1 MGSAAT
7 GRLAIDDAIDRIGFG
22 RFQKRLLAVC
32 GVTWAADAAEVFLI
46 AFALPGFKEEFGL
59 STAEAGL
66 VVSSTF
72 LGMLVGAWF
81 WGTVSDR
88 IGRRTGFQIT
98 IAIFAVAGLASAF
111 APSALWLV
119 VLRAITGFGL
129 GGALP
134 LDFSLFAEYLP
145 RRNRGRWLVLLE
157 SFWGVGT
164 LVAAGLAWLL
174 VPTLGW
180 RYLLATSAVAGLGV
194 LWVRMRVPESPRWL
208 MTAGREEEARAVLNT
223 VAEVNGTARIEEPL
237 APPPPAPEVGPADLL
252 RERLRRITL
261 VNWTAW
267 FLIAFSYYGIF
278 VWLPTI
284 LRDEYGFVSSYGY
297 VFFLVAVQMPG
308 YFSAAWLV
316 ERWGR
321 KPTLAT
327 YLGVSALATFAW
339 ALVESPTAVFAS
351 AAVMSFFTLGAF
363 ATLYTYTPETYPTTL
378 RTTGMGSAS
387 GWARVGG
394 FIAPYVGGL
403 LIDASL
409 VLALSVFAL
418 AFLIN
423 AGVIALFAHET
434 KDSDLA
440 DTLAEPVPEAPRFT
454 RATTPPAVRP
464 PVSPTA
470 PR

>member
-1 MGSAAT
+1 VARAAV

-22 RFQKRLLAVC
+22 KFQKRLLAVC

-46 AFALPGFKEEFGL
+46 AFALPGFMEEFQL
-59 STAEAGL
+59 STAQAGL

-72 LGMLVGAWF
+72 LGMLLGAWF
-81 WGTVSDR
+81 WGALSDR

-111 APSALWLV
+111 APSALWLAA
-119 VLRAITGFGL
+119 LRALTGFGL

-164 LVAAGLAWLL
+164 LAAAGLAWLL

-180 RYLLATSAVAGLGV
+180 RYLLATSAIAGLFV
-194 LWVRMRVPESPRWL
+194 LWVRLRVPESPRWL
-208 MTAGREEEARAVLNT
+208 MTQGREREAREVLNT
-223 VAEVNGTARIEEPL
+223 VAEANGSARIEEPL
-237 APPPPAPEVGPADLL
+237 APPPPAPEVGPGDLL
-252 RERLRRITL
+252 RERLRRITV

-284 LRDEYGFVSSYGY
+284 LKEEYGFVSSYGY

-316 ERWGR
+316 EKWGR
-321 KPTLAT
+321 KPTLAV
-327 YLGVSALATFAW
+327 YLG
-339 ALVESPTAVFAS
+339 AS
-351 AAVMSFFTLGAF
+351 AAATFVWAVVESAAAVFVAAGLMSFFTLGAF

-403 LIDASL
+403 LIDVSL
-409 VLALSVFAL
+409 VLALGVFAL
-418 AFLIN
+418 AFLVN

-434 KDSDLA
+434 KDRDLA
-440 DTLAEPVPEAPRFT
+440 DTLAEPVAAEPRFIRERAPR
-454 RATTPPAVRP
+454 AASPAR
-464 PVSPTA
+464 
-470 PR
+470 

>member
-1 MGSAAT
+1 MASAT
-7 GRLAIDDAIDRIGFG
+7 GPLAIDDAIDRIGFG

-59 STAEAGL
+59 SAGEAGL

-72 LGMLVGAWF
+72 LGMFVGAWF

-98 IAIFAVAGLASAF
+98 IAIFAIFGLASAF
-111 APSALWLV
+111 APSVLWLV
-119 VLRAITGFGL
+119 VFRTLTGFGL

-145 RRNRGRWLVLLE
+145 RKNRGRWLVLLE

-164 LVAAGLAWLL
+164 LIAAGLAWIL
-174 VPTLGW
+174 VPTVGW
-180 RYLLATSAVAGLGV
+180 RYLLATSAVAALFV

-208 MTAGREEEARAVLNT
+208 MTKGREPEARAVLNQ
-223 VAEVNGTARIEEPL
+223 VARDNGAAPIHAPL
-237 APPPPAPEVGPADLL
+237 VPPPPAPDVGPGDLL
-252 RERLRRITL
+252 RPRLRRITL
-261 VNWTAW
+261 TNWTAW
-267 FLIAFSYYGIF
+267 FLISFSYYGIF
-278 VWLPTI
+278 VWLPTV
-284 LRDEYGFVSSYGY
+284 LRDEYGFISSYAW

-316 ERWGR
+316 EKWGR
-321 KPTLAT
+321 KPTLTT
-327 YLGVSALATFAW
+327 YLGAS
-339 ALVESPTAVFAS
+339 AVFTFLWAMVDS
-351 AAVMSFFTLGAF
+351 AVLVFVAAAFMSFFTLGAF
-363 ATLYTYTPETYPTTL
+363 AVLYTYTPETYPTTL

-403 LIDASL
+403 LFDASL
-409 VLALSVFAL
+409 VLALTVFAL
-418 AFLIN
+418 AFLLN
-423 AGVIALFAHET
+423 AGVVGLFAHET
-434 KDSDLA
+434 KDRDLT
-440 DTLAEPVPEAPRFT
+440 DTLVDPAEER
-454 RATTPPAVRP
+454 RATSAQRG
-464 PVSPTA
+464 SPQVA
-470 PR
+470 

>member
-1 MGSAAT
+1 VAGTQGA
-7 GRLAIDDAIDRIGFG
+7 LLIDDAIDRIGFG
-22 RFQKRLLAVC
+22 KFQKRLLGVC

-46 AFALPGFKEEFGL
+46 AFALPGFKEDFNL
-59 STAEAGL
+59 SSGQAGL

-72 LGMLVGAWF
+72 LGMLIGAWF
-81 WGTVSDR
+81 WGTLSDR

-98 IAIFAVAGLASAF
+98 IAIFAIFGLLSAF
-111 APSALWLV
+111 APNAYWLAF
-119 VLRAITGFGL
+119 LRMMTGFGL

-145 RRNRGRWLVLLE
+145 RKNRGRWLVLLE

-164 LVAAGLAWLL
+164 LAAAGLAWIL

-180 RYLLATSAVAGLGV
+180 RYLLATSAVAALFV

-208 MTAGREEEARAVLNT
+208 MTQGREPEARAILNQ
-223 VAEVNGTARIEEPL
+223 VARENGAATIDEPL
-237 APPPPAPEVGPADLL
+237 TIPPPAPAVGPRDLL
-252 RERLRRITL
+252 RPRLRRVTL
-261 VNWTAW
+261 TNWAAW
-267 FLIAFSYYGIF
+267 FLLAFSYYGIF

-284 LRDEYGFVSSYGY
+284 LRDEYGFISSYAW

-316 ERWGR
+316 EKWGR

-327 YLGVSALATFAW
+327 YLGASAIATFLW
-339 ALVESPTAVFAS
+339 AMAEDSAVLIFI
-351 AAVMSFFTLGAF
+351 AAALMSFFTLGAF
-363 ATLYTYTPETYPTTL
+363 AVLYTYTPETYPTTL

-394 FIAPYVGGL
+394 FIAPYTGGL
-403 LIDASL
+403 LIDVSL

-418 AFLIN
+418 AFAIN
-423 AGVIALFAHET
+423 AGVIAIFAQET
-434 KDSDLA
+434 KDRDLA
-440 DTLAEPVPEAPRFT
+440 DTL
-454 RATTPPAVRP
+454 TTPEEERRLTAASSRRPQAV
-464 PVSPTA
+464 SG
-470 PR
+470 

>member
-1 MGSAAT
+1 MASAVAA
-7 GRLAIDDAIDRIGFG
+7 RLSIDDAIDAIGFG
-22 RFQKRLLAVC
+22 KFQKRLLAVC

-59 STAEAGL
+59 STAQAGL

-72 LGMLVGAWF
+72 LGMLLGAWF

-98 IAIFAVAGLASAF
+98 IAIFALAGVASAF
-111 APSALWLV
+111 APNAIWLV
-119 VLRAITGFGL
+119 VLRTITGFGL

-164 LVAAGLAWLL
+164 LAAAGLAWIL

-208 MTAGREEEARAVLNT
+208 MTQGREQEARDVLNQ
-223 VAEVNGTARIEEPL
+223 VAEANGSPRVEAPL
-237 APPPPAPEVGPADLL
+237 APPPPAPAVGPVDLL
-252 RERLRRITL
+252 RPRLRRITL

-278 VWLPTI
+278 VWLPSI
-284 LRDEYGFVSSYGY
+284 LRDEYGFVSSYAY

-316 ERWGR
+316 EKWGR
-321 KPTLAT
+321 KPTLAI

-339 ALVESPTAVFAS
+339 ALVESPTAVFAA

-363 ATLYTYTPETYPTTL
+363 AVLYTYTPETYPTTL

-394 FIAPYVGGL
+394 FIAPYVGGV

-409 VLALSVFAL
+409 VLALSVFAA
-418 AFLIN
+418 AFLVN

-434 KDSDLA
+434 KDRDLA
-440 DTLAEPVPEAPRFT
+440 DTLADPAEERRFT
-454 RATTPPAVRP
+454 RDAATEPSRRPA
-464 PVSPTA
+464 PVG
-470 PR
+470 R

>member
-1 MGSAAT
+1 MSGARAASLT
-7 GRLAIDDAIDRIGFG
+7 IDDAIDRIGFG
-22 RFQKRLLAVC
+22 RFQKRLLGVC

-46 AFALPGFKEEFGL
+46 AFALPGFKADFDL
-59 STAEAGL
+59 SSGQAGL
-66 VVSSTF
+66 VVSATF

-81 WGTVSDR
+81 WGTLSDK

-98 IAIFAVAGLASAF
+98 IAIFAIFGLASAF
-111 APSALWLV
+111 APSAIWLAA
-119 VLRAITGFGL
+119 LRCLTGFGL

-145 RRNRGRWLVLLE
+145 RKNRGRMLVLLE

-164 LVAAGLAWLL
+164 LAAAGLAWIL

-180 RYLLATSAVAGLGV
+180 RYLLATSAVAAVFV

-208 MTAGREEEARAVLNT
+208 MTKGREEEARAVLNQIA
-223 VAEVNGTARIEEPL
+223 AENGSPRIDTPL
-237 APPPPAPEVGPADLL
+237 AAPPAAPEVGPADLL
-252 RERLRRITL
+252 RSRLRKITL

-284 LRDEYGFVSSYGY
+284 LRDEYGFVSTYAY

-316 ERWGR
+316 EKWGR
-321 KPTLAT
+321 KPTLAV
-327 YLGVSALATFAW
+327 YLT
-339 ALVESPTAVFAS
+339 AS
-351 AAVMSFFTLGAF
+351 AAFTFLWAFVSSAAAVMIAAGCMSFFTLGAF
-363 ATLYTYTPETYPTTL
+363 AVLYTYTPETYPTTL

-409 VLALSVFAL
+409 TLALSVFAL
-418 AFLIN
+418 AFIIN
-423 AGVIALFAHET
+423 AGVIGLFAHET
-434 KDSDLA
+434 KDLDLA
-440 DTLAEPVPEAPRFT
+440 DTLAEPIEDKDRPRFKV
-454 RATTPPAVRP
+454 APPRLRVG
-464 PVSPTA
+464 
-470 PR
+470 

>member
-1 MGSAAT
+1 MTHATT

-22 RFQKRLLAVC
+22 RFQKKLLAVC

-59 STAEAGL
+59 STSQAGL
-66 VVSSTF
+66 VVSATF
-72 LGMLVGAWF
+72 LGMLLGAWF

-111 APSALWLV
+111 APSALWLA

-164 LVAAGLAWLL
+164 LAAAGLAWIL

-180 RYLLATSAVAGLGV
+180 RYLLATSAVAGFFV
-194 LWVRMRVPESPRWL
+194 LWVRLRVPESPRWL
-208 MTAGREEEARAVLNT
+208 MTRGREPEARAVLNQ
-223 VAEVNGTARIEEPL
+223 VAAENGSPRIEEPL
-237 APPPPAPEVGPADLL
+237 APPPPAPEPGPGELL
-252 RERLRRITL
+252 RDRLRRITL
-261 VNWTAW
+261 VNWAAW

-284 LRDEYGFVSSYGY
+284 LKEEYGFVSSYAY

-321 KPTLAT
+321 KPTLAI
-327 YLGVSALATFAW
+327 YLGASALATFAW
-339 ALVESPTAVFAS
+339 AVVSSPAAVFV
-351 AAVMSFFTLGAF
+351 AAGFMSFFTLGAF

-394 FIAPYVGGL
+394 FIAPYVGGV

-409 VLALSVFAL
+409 VLALSVFAA
-418 AFLIN
+418 AFLVN
-423 AGVIALFAHET
+423 AAIIALFAHET
-434 KDSDLA
+434 KDRDLA
-440 DTLAEPVPEAPRFT
+440 DTLADRAEASRFVRSPARRAASPVR
-454 RATTPPAVRP
+454 
-464 PVSPTA
+464 
-470 PR
+470 

>member
-1 MGSAAT
+1 MASASAAPLT
-7 GRLAIDDAIDRIGFG
+7 IDDAIDRIGFG

-46 AFALPGFKEEFGL
+46 SFALLGFKEEFGL
-59 STAEAGL
+59 TTGQAGL
-66 VVSSTF
+66 VVSATF
-72 LGMLVGAWF
+72 AGMLVGAWF

-98 IAIFAVAGLASAF
+98 IALFALFGLSAAF
-111 APSALWLV
+111 APNALWLAF
-119 VLRAITGFGL
+119 LRFCTGFGL

-134 LDFSLFAEYLP
+134 LDFSLFAENLP
-145 RRNRGRWLVLLE
+145 RRNRGRWLVILE

-164 LVAAGLAWLL
+164 LAAAGLAWIL

-180 RYLLATSAVAGLGV
+180 RYLLATSAIAALFV
-194 LWVRMRVPESPRWL
+194 LWVRMRVPESARWL
-208 MTAGREEEARAVLNT
+208 MTQGREEEARAILNQIA
-223 VAEVNGTARIEEPL
+223 AENGSPRIEQPL
-237 APPPPAPEVGPADLL
+237 APPPPQPRTGPADLL
-252 RERLRRITL
+252 RVRLRRITL
-261 VNWTAW
+261 VNWSAW

-284 LRDEYGFVSSYGY
+284 LRDEYDLMSTYGY
-297 VFFLVAVQMPG
+297 VFFLVAMQLPG

-321 KPTLAT
+321 KPTLSI
-327 YLGVSALATFAW
+327 YLALSALFTFVW
-339 ALVESPTAVFAS
+339 AFVESTTAVLI
-351 AAVMSFFTLGAF
+351 AAGLMSFFTLGAF
-363 ATLYTYTPETYPTTL
+363 AVLYTYTPETYPTTL

-394 FIAPYVGGL
+394 FIAPYVGGV

-409 VLALSVFAL
+409 VVALGMFAL

-423 AGVIALFAHET
+423 AAIIALFAHET
-434 KDSDLA
+434 KGRDLA
-440 DTLAEPVPEAPRFT
+440 DTLGEPAPEYRPSRFA
-454 RATTPPAVRP
+454 REPAGAKDLAGTGVR
-464 PVSPTA
+464 
-470 PR
+470 

>member
-1 MGSAAT
+1 MAHAAA
-7 GRLAIDDAIDRIGFG
+7 GRLPIDDAIDRIGFG

-46 AFALPGFKEEFGL
+46 AFALSGFSEEFGL
-59 STAEAGL
+59 STAQAGL

-72 LGMLVGAWF
+72 LGMLLGAWF

-98 IAIFAVAGLASAF
+98 IAIFAVAGVASAF
-111 APSALWLV
+111 APNAIWLA
-119 VLRAITGFGL
+119 VLRMITGFGL

-134 LDFSLFAEYLP
+134 LDFSLFAEFLP

-164 LVAAGLAWLL
+164 LAAAGLAWLL

-180 RYLLATSAVAGLGV
+180 RYLMATSAVAGLFV

-208 MTAGREEEARAVLNT
+208 MTKGREAEAREVLNT
-223 VAEVNGTARIEEPL
+223 VAETNGAPRLEQPL

-252 RERLRRITL
+252 RDRLRRITI

-284 LRDEYGFVSSYGY
+284 LKDEYGFVSSYAY

-316 ERWGR
+316 EKWGR
-321 KPTLAT
+321 KPTLT
-327 YLGVSALATFAW
+327 VYLGASAVATFAW
-339 ALVESPTAVFAS
+339 ALVESS
-351 AAVMSFFTLGAF
+351 AAVFVAAGFMSFFTLGAF

-394 FIAPYVGGL
+394 FIAPYVGGV

-409 VLALSVFAL
+409 VLALSVFAA
-418 AFLIN
+418 AFLVN
-423 AGVIALFAHET
+423 AIVIGLLAHET
-434 KDSDLA
+434 KGRDLA
-440 DTLAEPVPEAPRFT
+440 DTLHDDGALGERRFT
-454 RATTPPAVRP
+454 RDRMPQTASVVR
-464 PVSPTA
+464 
-470 PR
+470 

>member
-1 MGSAAT
+1 MASAAAAPLT
-7 GRLAIDDAIDRIGFG
+7 IDNAIDRIGFG

-46 AFALPGFKEEFGL
+46 AFALPGFMAEFDL
-59 STAEAGL
+59 TPAQAGL

-81 WGTVSDR
+81 WGSISDK

-98 IAIFAVAGLASAF
+98 IAIFAVFGLASAF
-111 APSALWLV
+111 APTVWWLV
-119 VLRAITGFGL
+119 VLRCLTGFGL

-134 LDFSLFAEYLP
+134 LDFSLFAEFLP
-145 RRNRGRWLVLLE
+145 RRNRGRMLVLLE

-164 LVAAGLAWLL
+164 LAAAGLAWIL

-180 RYLLATSAVAGLGV
+180 RYLLATSAIAAIFV

-208 MTAGREEEARAVLNT
+208 MTQGREEEARAVLNQ
-223 VAEVNGTARIEEPL
+223 VADENGSPRIETPL
-237 APPPPAPEVGPADLL
+237 ATPAPEPVVGPSDLL
-252 RERLRRITL
+252 RSRLRKITL
-261 VNWTAW
+261 VNWSAW

-284 LRDEYGFVSSYGY
+284 LRDEYDFVSTYAY

-316 ERWGR
+316 EKWGR
-321 KPTLAT
+321 KPTLT
-327 YLGVSALATFAW
+327 IYLT
-339 ALVESPTAVFAS
+339 AS
-351 AAVMSFFTLGAF
+351 AAATFIWAFVSSTAAVMIAAGLMSFFTLGAF
-363 ATLYTYTPETYPTTL
+363 AVLYTYTPETYPTTL

-394 FIAPYVGGL
+394 FIAPYAGGL

-409 VLALSVFAL
+409 TLALSVFAL
-418 AFLIN
+418 AFIVN
-423 AGVIALFAHET
+423 AGVIGLFAHET
-434 KDSDLA
+434 KDLNLA
-440 DTLAEPVPEAPRFT
+440 DTLGESAEDKTPRFKVASP
-454 RATTPPAVRP
+454 RERQ
-464 PVSPTA
+464 PVG
-470 PR
+470 

>member
-1 MGSAAT
+1 VSSAAAAAPLT
-7 GRLAIDDAIDRIGFG
+7 IDNAIDRIGFG
-22 RFQKRLLAVC
+22 KFQKRLLAVC

-46 AFALPGFKEEFGL
+46 AFALPGFKEDFGL
-59 STAEAGL
+59 SSAEAGL

-81 WGTVSDR
+81 WGSLSDK

-98 IAIFAVAGLASAF
+98 IAIFAVFGLASAF
-111 APSALWLV
+111 APSAIWLA
-119 VLRAITGFGL
+119 VLRCLTGFGL

-145 RRNRGRWLVLLE
+145 RRNRGRWLVILE

-164 LVAAGLAWLL
+164 LAAAGLAWIL

-180 RYLLATSAVAGLGV
+180 RYLLATSAVAAVFV

-208 MTAGREEEARAVLNT
+208 MTQGREEEARAILNQIA
-223 VAEVNGTARIEEPL
+223 AENGSPRVETPL
-237 APPPPAPEVGPADLL
+237 APPPPAPAVGPSDLL
-252 RERLRRITL
+252 RSRLRKITL

-284 LRDEYGFVSSYGY
+284 LRDEYDFVATYAY

-316 ERWGR
+316 EKWGR
-321 KPTLAT
+321 KPTLT
-327 YLGVSALATFAW
+327 VYLAASATFTFMW
-339 ALVESPTAVFAS
+339 ALVSS
-351 AAVMSFFTLGAF
+351 QAAVMLAAGLMSFFTLGAF
-363 ATLYTYTPETYPTTL
+363 AVLYTYTPETYPTTL

-403 LIDASL
+403 LIDVSL
-409 VLALSVFAL
+409 TLALSVFAL
-418 AFLIN
+418 AFIIN

-434 KDSDLA
+434 KGLDLA
-440 DTLAEPVPEAPRFT
+440 DTLADLEEKVRPSRFT
-454 RATTPPAVRP
+454 RAQPSERQTVG
-464 PVSPTA
+464 
-470 PR
+470 

>member
-1 MGSAAT
+1 VARAAV

-22 RFQKRLLAVC
+22 KFQKRLLAVC

-46 AFALPGFKEEFGL
+46 AFALPGFMEEFQL
-59 STAEAGL
+59 STAQAGL

-72 LGMLVGAWF
+72 LGMLLGAWF
-81 WGTVSDR
+81 WGALSDR

-111 APSALWLV
+111 APSALWLAA
-119 VLRAITGFGL
+119 LRALTGFGL

-164 LVAAGLAWLL
+164 LAAAGLAWLL

-180 RYLLATSAVAGLGV
+180 RYLLATSAIAGLFV
-194 LWVRMRVPESPRWL
+194 LWVRLRVPESPRWL
-208 MTAGREEEARAVLNT
+208 MTQGREREAREVLNT
-223 VAEVNGTARIEEPL
+223 VAEANGSARIEEPL
-237 APPPPAPEVGPADLL
+237 APPPPAPEVGPGDLL
-252 RERLRRITL
+252 RERLRRITV

-284 LRDEYGFVSSYGY
+284 LKEEYGFVSSYGY

-316 ERWGR
+316 EKWGR
-321 KPTLAT
+321 KPTLAV
-327 YLGVSALATFAW
+327 YLG
-339 ALVESPTAVFAS
+339 AS
-351 AAVMSFFTLGAF
+351 AAATFVWAVVESAAAVFVAAGLMSFFTLGAF

-403 LIDASL
+403 LIDVSL
-409 VLALSVFAL
+409 VLALGVFAL
-418 AFLIN
+418 AFLVN

-434 KDSDLA
+434 KDRDLA
-440 DTLAEPVPEAPRFT
+440 DTLAERVAAEPRFIRERAPR
-454 RATTPPAVRP
+454 AASPAR
-464 PVSPTA
+464 
-470 PR
+470 

>member
-1 MGSAAT
+1 VSSAGAPAST
-7 GRLAIDDAIDRIGFG
+7 IDDAIDRIGFG
-22 RFQKRLLAVC
+22 KFQKRLLAVC

-46 AFALPGFKEEFGL
+46 AFALPGFSEEFGL
-59 STAEAGL
+59 STAQAGL

-72 LGMLVGAWF
+72 LGMLLGAWF

-98 IAIFAVAGLASAF
+98 IAIFAVAGVASAF
-111 APSALWLV
+111 APNAIWLAALRMV
-119 VLRAITGFGL
+119 TGFGL

-134 LDFSLFAEYLP
+134 LDFSLFAEFLP

-157 SFWGVGT
+157 SFWGVRT
-164 LVAAGLAWLL
+164 LAAAGLAWLL

-180 RYLLATSAVAGLGV
+180 RYLMATSAVAGLFV

-208 MTAGREEEARAVLNT
+208 MTQGREAEAREVLKI
-223 VAEVNGTARIEEPL
+223 VAETNGAARLEQPL

-252 RERLRRITL
+252 RDRLRRITI

-284 LRDEYGFVSSYGY
+284 LKDEYGFVSSYAY

-316 ERWGR
+316 EKWGR
-321 KPTLAT
+321 KPTLT
-327 YLGVSALATFAW
+327 VYLGASAVSTFAW
-339 ALVESPTAVFAS
+339 ALVDSS
-351 AAVMSFFTLGAF
+351 AAVFVAAGFMSFFTLGAF

-394 FIAPYVGGL
+394 FIAPYVGGV

-409 VLALSVFAL
+409 VLALSVFAA
-418 AFLIN
+418 AFLVN
-423 AGVIALFAHET
+423 AIVIGLLAHET
-434 KDSDLA
+434 KGRDLA
-440 DTLAEPVPEAPRFT
+440 DTLHDHGAPGERRFT
-454 RATTPPAVRP
+454 RDRAPQTASVVR
-464 PVSPTA
+464 
-470 PR
+470 

>member
-1 MGSAAT
+1 VSSAAAAPVT
-7 GRLAIDDAIDRIGFG
+7 IDDAIDRIGFG
-22 RFQKRLLAVC
+22 KFQKRLLAVC

-59 STAEAGL
+59 SSGEAGL

-81 WGTVSDR
+81 WGSISDK

-98 IAIFAVAGLASAF
+98 IAIFAVFGLASAF
-111 APSALWLV
+111 APSAIWLA
-119 VLRAITGFGL
+119 VLRCLTGFGL

-145 RRNRGRWLVLLE
+145 RKNRGRMLVLLE

-164 LVAAGLAWLL
+164 LAAAGLAWIL

-208 MTAGREEEARAVLNT
+208 MTQGREEEARTILNQIAVENRSPRVET
-223 VAEVNGTARIEEPL
+223 PL
-237 APPPPAPEVGPADLL
+237 TPPPPAPAVGPTDLL
-252 RERLRRITL
+252 RSRLRKITL

-284 LRDEYGFVSSYGY
+284 LRDEYGFVSTYAY
-297 VFFLVAVQMPG
+297 TFFLVAVQMPG

-316 ERWGR
+316 EKWGR
-321 KPTLAT
+321 KPTLTA
-327 YLGVSALATFAW
+327 YLT
-339 ALVESPTAVFAS
+339 AS
-351 AAVMSFFTLGAF
+351 AAFTFLWAFVSSAAAVMIAAGFMSFFTLGAF
-363 ATLYTYTPETYPTTL
+363 AVLYTYTPETYPTTL

-403 LIDASL
+403 LIDVSL
-409 VLALSVFAL
+409 TLALSVFAL
-418 AFLIN
+418 AFIIN
-423 AGVIALFAHET
+423 AGVIGLFAHET
-434 KDSDLA
+434 KDLDLA
-440 DTLAEPVPEAPRFT
+440 DTLAEPIEDKDRAGRFT
-454 RATTPPAVRP
+454 RAPEHQ
-464 PVSPTA
+464 PVG
-470 PR
+470 

>member
-1 MGSAAT
+1 VS
-7 GRLAIDDAIDRIGFG
+7 IDDAIDRIGFG

-46 AFALPGFKEEFGL
+46 AFALPGFMAEFDLTPGQ
-59 STAEAGL
+59 AGL

-72 LGMLVGAWF
+72 LGMFIGAWF
-81 WGTVSDR
+81 WGSISDK

-98 IAIFAVAGLASAF
+98 IAIFAIFGLASAF
-111 APSALWLV
+111 APTVWWLV
-119 VLRAITGFGL
+119 VLRCLTGFGL

-134 LDFSLFAEYLP
+134 LDFSLFAEFLP
-145 RRNRGRWLVLLE
+145 RKNRGRMLVLLE

-164 LVAAGLAWLL
+164 LAAAGLAWIL

-180 RYLLATSAVAGLGV
+180 RYLMATSAVAGLFV
-194 LWVRMRVPESPRWL
+194 LWVRLRVPESPRWL
-208 MTAGREEEARAVLNT
+208 MTKGREEEARAVLNK
-223 VAEVNGTARIEEPL
+223 VAADNGSPRIEQPL
-237 APPPPAPEVGPADLL
+237 APPPPDPQVGPAELL
-252 RERLRRITL
+252 RERLRKITL

-284 LRDEYGFVSSYGY
+284 LKEEYGFVSSYGY

-327 YLGVSALATFAW
+327 YLGASAVATFAW
-339 ALVESPTAVFAS
+339 AVVDSATAVFV
-351 AAVMSFFTLGAF
+351 AAAFMSFFTLGAF

-403 LIDASL
+403 LLDESL

-423 AGVIALFAHET
+423 AGVIAVFAHET
-434 KDSDLA
+434 KDRDLA
-440 DTLAEPVPEAPRFT
+440 DTLQDRKAEAPRFT
-454 RATTPPAVRP
+454 RERTPQPSSLVR
-464 PVSPTA
+464 
-470 PR
+470 

>member
-1 MGSAAT
+1 MASAGAAPVT
-7 GRLAIDDAIDRIGFG
+7 IDEAIDGIGFG

-46 AFALPGFKEEFGL
+46 AFALPGFMADFDL
-59 STAEAGL
+59 SPGQAGL

-72 LGMLVGAWF
+72 LGMFVGAWF
-81 WGTVSDR
+81 WGSISDR

-98 IAIFAVAGLASAF
+98 IAIFAIFGLASAF
-111 APSALWLV
+111 APTVWWLV
-119 VLRAITGFGL
+119 VLRCLTGFGL

-134 LDFSLFAEYLP
+134 LDFSLFAEFLP
-145 RRNRGRWLVLLE
+145 RRNRGRMLVLLE

-164 LVAAGLAWLL
+164 LAAAGLAWII

-180 RYLLATSAVAGLGV
+180 RYLLATSAIAALFV

-208 MTAGREEEARAVLNT
+208 MSQGREEEARSVLNQ
-223 VAEVNGTARIEEPL
+223 VAAENGSPRIETPL
-237 APPPPAPEVGPADLL
+237 TLPPPAPRVGPADLL
-252 RERLRRITL
+252 RSRLRKITL
-261 VNWTAW
+261 VNWSAW

-284 LRDEYGFVSSYGY
+284 LRDEYGFVSTYAY
-297 VFFLVAVQMPG
+297 TFFLVAVQMPG

-316 ERWGR
+316 EKWGR
-321 KPTLAT
+321 KPTLT
-327 YLGVSALATFAW
+327 VYLT
-339 ALVESPTAVFAS
+339 AS
-351 AAVMSFFTLGAF
+351 AAFTFLWAFVSSAAAVMIAAGCMSFFTLGAF
-363 ATLYTYTPETYPTTL
+363 AVLYTYTPETYPTTL

-409 VLALSVFAL
+409 TLALAVFAL
-418 AFLIN
+418 AFAVN
-423 AGVIALFAHET
+423 AGVIGLFAHET
-434 KDSDLA
+434 KDLDLA
-440 DTLAEPVPEAPRFT
+440 DTLGEPIEEKRQSRFT
-454 RATTPPAVRP
+454 VASPPERQPVR
-464 PVSPTA
+464 
-470 PR
+470 

>member
-1 MGSAAT
+1 VASAA

-72 LGMLVGAWF
+72 LGMLLGAWF

-98 IAIFAVAGLASAF
+98 IAIFAAAGLASAF
-111 APSALWLV
+111 APNVIWLA

-164 LVAAGLAWLL
+164 LAAAGLAWIL

-180 RYLLATSAVAGLGV
+180 RYLMATSAIAGLFV
-194 LWVRMRVPESPRWL
+194 LWVRLRVPESPRWL
-208 MTAGREEEARAVLNT
+208 MAKGREEEARAVLNK
-223 VAEVNGTARIEEPL
+223 VAEANGAPRIEQPI

-261 VNWTAW
+261 VNWAAW

-284 LRDEYGFVSSYGY
+284 LREEYDFVSSYGY

-316 ERWGR
+316 EKWGR

-327 YLGVSALATFAW
+327 YLAVAAAATFAW
-339 ALVESPTAVFAS
+339 AFVDSATAVFAA

-363 ATLYTYTPETYPTTL
+363 AVLYTYTPETYPTTL

-409 VLALSVFAL
+409 FVALSVFAL
-418 AFLIN
+418 AFLVN

-434 KDSDLA
+434 KDHDLA
-440 DTLAEPVPEAPRFT
+440 DTLRDDAVERGARFT
-454 RATTPPAVRP
+454 RDRAPRATTLSR
-464 PVSPTA
+464 
-470 PR
+470 

>member
-1 MGSAAT
+1 MSSASAAPVT
-7 GRLAIDDAIDRIGFG
+7 IDNAIDRIGFG
-22 RFQKRLLAVC
+22 KFQKRLLAVC

-59 STAEAGL
+59 SSAEAGL

-72 LGMLVGAWF
+72 LGMLLGAWF
-81 WGTVSDR
+81 WGSISDK

-98 IAIFAVAGLASAF
+98 IAIFAVFGLASAF
-111 APSALWLV
+111 APSAMWLA
-119 VLRAITGFGL
+119 VLRCLTGFGL

-145 RRNRGRWLVLLE
+145 RKNRGRMLVLLE

-164 LVAAGLAWLL
+164 LAAAGLAWIL

-180 RYLLATSAVAGLGV
+180 RYLLATSAIAGLGV

-208 MTAGREEEARAVLNT
+208 MTQGREEEARAILNQIAVENRSPRVET
-223 VAEVNGTARIEEPL
+223 PL
-237 APPPPAPEVGPADLL
+237 APPPPAPAVGPADLL
-252 RERLRRITL
+252 RSRLRKITL

-284 LRDEYGFVSSYGY
+284 LRDEYGFVSTYAY
-297 VFFLVAVQMPG
+297 TFFLVAVQMPG

-316 ERWGR
+316 EKWGR
-321 KPTLAT
+321 KPTLTA
-327 YLGVSALATFAW
+327 YLA
-339 ALVESPTAVFAS
+339 AS
-351 AAVMSFFTLGAF
+351 AAFTFMWAFVSSAAAVMIAAGFMSFFTLGAF
-363 ATLYTYTPETYPTTL
+363 AVLYTYTPETYPTTL

-403 LIDASL
+403 LIDVSL
-409 VLALSVFAL
+409 TVALSVFAL
-418 AFLIN
+418 AFIIN
-423 AGVIALFAHET
+423 AGVIGLFAHET
-434 KDSDLA
+434 KDLDLA
-440 DTLAEPVPEAPRFT
+440 DTLSEPIEDKDRAGRFT
-454 RATTPPAVRP
+454 RAPEHQ
-464 PVSPTA
+464 PVG
-470 PR
+470 

>member
-1 MGSAAT
+1 M
-7 GRLAIDDAIDRIGFG
+7 
-22 RFQKRLLAVC
+22 C

-46 AFALPGFKEEFGL
+46 AFALPGFKEEFAL

-72 LGMLVGAWF
+72 LGMLLGAWF

-98 IAIFAVAGLASAF
+98 IAIFAAAGLASAF
-111 APSALWLV
+111 APSVLWLAA
-119 VLRAITGFGL
+119 LRALTGFGL

-157 SFWGVGT
+157 SILGVGT
-164 LVAAGLAWLL
+164 LAAAGPAWLL

-180 RYLLATSAVAGLGV
+180 RYLMATSAVAGLFV
-194 LWVRMRVPESPRWL
+194 LWVRLRVPESPRWL
-208 MTAGREEEARAVLNT
+208 MTQGREEEARAVLNK
-223 VAEVNGTARIEEPL
+223 VAEANGSPRIDEPL
-237 APPPPAPEVGPADLL
+237 AIPPAQPSVGPADLL
-252 RERLRRITL
+252 RERLRRITV

-284 LRDEYGFVSSYGY
+284 LKEEYGFVSSYGY

-316 ERWGR
+316 EKWGR
-321 KPTLAT
+321 KPTLSV
-327 YLGVSALATFAW
+327 YLGASALATFAW
-339 ALVESPTAVFAS
+339 SVVDSATAVFV
-351 AAVMSFFTLGAF
+351 AAAFMSFFTLGAF

-394 FIAPYVGGL
+394 FIAPYVGGV

-409 VLALSVFAL
+409 FAALAVFAL

-423 AGVIALFAHET
+423 AGVIAVFAHET
-434 KDSDLA
+434 KDRDLA
-440 DTLAEPVPEAPRFT
+440 DTLRVPEAEGARFT
-454 RATTPPAVRP
+454 RDAAAPAQRTTSLAR
-464 PVSPTA
+464 
-470 PR
+470 

>member
-1 MGSAAT
+1 MAHASA
-7 GRLAIDDAIDRIGFG
+7 GPLAIDDAIDRIGFG

-46 AFALPGFKEEFGL
+46 SFALLGFKEEFQL
-59 STAEAGL
+59 STGQAGL
-66 VVSSTF
+66 VVSATF
-72 LGMLVGAWF
+72 LGMLLGAWF
-81 WGTVSDR
+81 WGTVSDK
-88 IGRRTGFQIT
+88 IGRRTGFQVT
-98 IAIFAVAGLASAF
+98 IAIFAVFGLASAF
-111 APSALWLV
+111 APSALWLA
-119 VLRAITGFGL
+119 VLRAMTGFGL

-145 RRNRGRWLVLLE
+145 RKNRGRWLVLLE

-164 LVAAGLAWLL
+164 LAAAGLAWIL

-180 RYLLATSAVAGLGV
+180 RYLLATSAVAALGV

-208 MTAGREEEARAVLNT
+208 MAKGREEEARAVLNQ
-223 VAEVNGTARIEEPL
+223 VAADNGSPQITEPL

-252 RERLRRITL
+252 RTRLRGITI

-284 LRDEYGFVSSYGY
+284 LRDEYDFVSTYAY
-297 VFFLVAVQMPG
+297 TFFLVAVQLPG

-321 KPTLAT
+321 KPTLSV
-327 YLGVSALATFAW
+327 YLGLS
-339 ALVESPTAVFAS
+339 AVFTFIWAMVDS
-351 AAVMSFFTLGAF
+351 TAAVLVAAGLMSFFTLGGF
-363 ATLYTYTPETYPTTL
+363 AVLYTYTPETYPTTL

-394 FIAPYVGGL
+394 FIAPYVGGV

-409 VLALSVFAL
+409 FVALSIFAL

-423 AGVIALFAHET
+423 ATVIALFAHET
-434 KDSDLA
+434 KGLDLA
-440 DTLAEPVPEAPRFT
+440 DTLAEEAPEQRRSRFV
-454 RATTPPAVRP
+454 REPASAQELSGTGVR
-464 PVSPTA
+464 
-470 PR
+470 

>member
-1 MGSAAT
+1 MASAT
-7 GRLAIDDAIDRIGFG
+7 GPLAIDDAIDRIGFG

-59 STAEAGL
+59 SAGEAGL

-72 LGMLVGAWF
+72 LGMFVGAWF

-98 IAIFAVAGLASAF
+98 IAIFAIFGLASAF
-111 APSALWLV
+111 APSVLWLV
-119 VLRAITGFGL
+119 VFRTLTGFGL

-145 RRNRGRWLVLLE
+145 RKNRGRWLVLLE

-164 LVAAGLAWLL
+164 LIAAGLAWIL
-174 VPTLGW
+174 VPTVGW
-180 RYLLATSAVAGLGV
+180 RYLLATSAVAALFV

-208 MTAGREEEARAVLNT
+208 MTKGREPEARAVLNQ
-223 VAEVNGTARIEEPL
+223 VARDNGAAPIHAPL
-237 APPPPAPEVGPADLL
+237 APPPPAPDVGPGDLL
-252 RERLRRITL
+252 RPRLRRITL
-261 VNWTAW
+261 TNWTAW
-267 FLIAFSYYGIF
+267 FLISFSYYGIF
-278 VWLPTI
+278 VWLPTV
-284 LRDEYGFVSSYGY
+284 LRDEYGFISSYAW

-316 ERWGR
+316 EKWGR
-321 KPTLAT
+321 KPTLTT
-327 YLGVSALATFAW
+327 YLGAS
-339 ALVESPTAVFAS
+339 AVFTFLWAMVDS
-351 AAVMSFFTLGAF
+351 AVLVFVAAAFMSFFTLGAF
-363 ATLYTYTPETYPTTL
+363 AVLYTYTPETYPTTL

-403 LIDASL
+403 LFDASL
-409 VLALSVFAL
+409 VLALTVFAL
-418 AFLIN
+418 AFLLN
-423 AGVIALFAHET
+423 AGVVGLFAHET
-434 KDSDLA
+434 KDRDLT
-440 DTLAEPVPEAPRFT
+440 DTLVDPAEGR
-454 RATTPPAVRP
+454 RATSAQRG
-464 PVSPTA
+464 SPQVA
-470 PR
+470 